1 MSKFDYSAKINYA
14 ALDTLNIDLDSLG
27 LTTIKVKYKNTVY
40 RINID
45 KFLNEFGNIE
55 AIIYDN
61 KTED

>member
-1 MSKFDYSAKINYA
+1 MSKFEHSTKFNFA

>member
-1 MSKFDYSAKINYA
+1 MSKFDYSTKFNFA
-14 ALDTLNIDLDSLG
+14 ALDTLTIDLDSLG